1 MAGRGIQFAG
11 DYDIKEIKLFTSS
24 GNVIDLSEVVIAI
37 NIYEDIFSPAIT
49 GSIAVVD
56 TNAIITNAPITGQDY
71 ISFKITTPGLE
82 NQSIDFTENVMSIH
96 RIDTRLSVSAGTEVF
111 TLHFC
116 SPEGLRDNRVRVS
129 KSYTKSINNIVE
141 DVLTSKFYINSN
153 KDLFIEP
160 TVGIKKMVVPNMHP
174 FKLINQLKREAQ
186 AEYNGSPH
194 YLFFENINGIH
205 FRSLDSLYAQKDIG
219 TYHSGDAGTID
230 FKDGGFG
237 NVEYELKRVLD
248 YQFNAN
254 NDTLKNIAGGMLAS
268 SILSHNIYNKSYN
281 YNDFD
286 YISDFKKY
294 DRVNGNILT
303 AALGAQDNFPIYNE
317 VALDE
322 FDNTISQFPDSRVHL
337 HPTST
342 VNGTDAQ
349 HYDYQTNTYP
359 YTSNKIDETY
369 LSRQSKFMELNDG
382 ASITME
388 INGTTTVY
396 AGSMINFDMPINGT
410 DHENEKTDKYYSG
423 RYLIQSTR
431 HMFDQKDKRHTI
443 MMNLVK
449 DSLKSELPINKLAI
463 EPKGKKGIVVNDF
476 YNKFI

>member
-1 MAGRGIQFAG
+1 M
-11 DYDIKEIKLFTSS
+11 
-24 GNVIDLSEVVIAI
+24 
-37 NIYEDIFSPAIT
+37 
-49 GSIAVVD
+49 
-56 TNAIITNAPITGQDY
+56 
-71 ISFKITTPGLE
+71 
-82 NQSIDFTENVMSIH
+82 
-96 RIDTRLSVSAGTEVF
+96 
-111 TLHFC
+111 
-116 SPEGLRDNRVRVS
+116 
-129 KSYTKSINNIVE
+129 
-141 DVLTSKFYINSN
+141 LTSKFYINSN

-219 TYHSGDAGTID
+219 TYHSGDKGTID
-230 FKDGGFG
+230 FIKGGFG

-349 HYDYQTNTYP
+349 HFDYQTNTYP

-410 DHENEKTDKYYSG
+410 DHEGDKTDKYYSG

-431 HMFDQKDKRHTI
+431 HMFDQKSKRHTI

-449 DSLKSELPINKLAI
+449 DSLKSELPTNKLAI

>member
-1 MAGRGIQFAG
+1 MAGRGIQHAG
-11 DYDIKEIKLFTSS
+11 DYDIKEIKLFSSS

-37 NIYEDIFSPAIT
+37 NIYEDIFSPSIT
-49 GSIAVVD
+49 GNIAVVD

-96 RIDTRLSVSAGTEVF
+96 RIDTRLSVSTGTEVF

-219 TYHSGDAGTID
+219 TYHSGDKGTID
-230 FKDGGFG
+230 FIKGGFG

-303 AALGAQDNFPIYNE
+303 AALGAQDNYPIYNE

-396 AGSMINFDMPINGT
+396 AGSMVNFDMPINGT

-431 HMFDQKDKRHTI
+431 HMFDQKSKRHTI

>member
-11 DYDIKEIKLFTSS
+11 DYNIKEIKLFTSS
-24 GNVIDLSEVVIAI
+24 GNVIDLSEAVITM
-37 NIYEDIFSPAIT
+37 NIYEDIFSPSIT
-49 GSIAVVD
+49 GTLGIVD
-56 TNAIITNAPITGQDY
+56 TNAIIMNAPITGQDY
-71 ISFKITTPGLE
+71 LSFKITTPGLE
-82 NQSIDFTENVMSIH
+82 NQSIDFTENVMSIY
-96 RIDTRLSVSAGTEVF
+96 RIDTRVSVSSGTEVF

-129 KSYTKSINNIVE
+129 KSYTKSIDNIVK

-194 YLFFENINGIH
+194 YLFYENINGIH
-205 FRSLDSLYAQKDIG
+205 FRSLDSLYAQKEIG

-230 FKDGGFG
+230 FKKGGFG

-248 YQFNAN
+248 YQFNSN

-268 SILSHNIYNKSYN
+268 SILSHDIYNKSYS

-286 YISDFKKY
+286 YINEFQEY
-294 DRVNGNILT
+294 DRVNGN
-303 AALGAQDNFPIYNE
+303 ALQDNYPIYNE

-322 FDNTISQFPDSRVHL
+322 FDNTISQFPDSRIHL

-342 VNGTDAQ
+342 VNGADAQ

-396 AGSMINFDMPINGT
+396 AGSIINFDMPINGT
-410 DHENEKTDKYYSG
+410 DHEGDKTDKYYSG

-449 DSLKSELPINKLAI
+449 DSLNSELPINQLAI

>member
-1 MAGRGIQFAG
+1 MAGINFAG
-11 DYDIKEIKLFTSS
+11 EYNIQELKLFTSS
-24 GNVIDLSEVVIAI
+24 GNVIDLSGSFVSM
-37 NIYEDIFSPAIT
+37 NIYEDIFSPCLTGDIT
-49 GSIAVVD
+49 VVD
-56 TNAIITNAPITGQDY
+56 TNAIIMNAPVTGQDFL
-71 ISFKITTPGLE
+71 SFKITTPGLE
-82 NQSIDFTENVMSIH
+82 NQSINFTETVMSVY
-96 RIDTRLSVSAGTEVF
+96 RIDTRISVSMGSEVF

-129 KSYTKSINNIVE
+129 KSYAQSIDTIVE

-160 TVGIKKMVVPNMHP
+160 TTGIKKMVVPNMHP
-174 FKLINQLKREAQ
+174 FKLINLLKRETK

-205 FRSLDSLYAQKDIG
+205 FRSLDSLYAQKEIG

-230 FKDGGFG
+230 FKEGGFG
-237 NVEYELKRVLD
+237 NVEYELKRVLE

-268 SILSHNIYNKSYN
+268 SIISYDIYNKN
-281 YNDFD
+281 YSHNDFD
-286 YISDFKKY
+286 YINDFQEY
-294 DRVNGNILT
+294 DRVNGN
-303 AALGAQDNFPIYNE
+303 ALQDNHPIYNE

-322 FDNTISQFPDSRVHL
+322 FDNMISEFPDSRIHL

-342 VNGTDAQ
+342 VNGADAQ
-349 HYDYQTNTYP
+349 HYDYETKSYP
-359 YTSNKIDETY
+359 YTPNKIDETY

-382 ASITME
+382 ASVTME

-396 AGSMINFDMPINGT
+396 AGSMIEFNMPVNGAE
-410 DHENEKTDKYYSG
+410 HEGNKIDKYFSG

-431 HMFDQKDKRHTI
+431 HMFNQQSKRHTI

-449 DSLKSELPINKLAI
+449 DSLSAELPIKELAI

-476 YNKFI
+476 YS

>member
-11 DYDIKEIKLFTSS
+11 DYNIKEIKLFTSS
-24 GNVIDLSEVVIAI
+24 GNVIDLSEAVITM
-37 NIYEDIFSPAIT
+37 NIYEDIFSPSIT
-49 GSIAVVD
+49 GTLGIVD
-56 TNAIITNAPITGQDY
+56 TNAIIMNAPITGQDY
-71 ISFKITTPGLE
+71 LSFKITTPGLE
-82 NQSIDFTENVMSIH
+82 NQSIDFTENVMSIY
-96 RIDTRLSVSAGTEVF
+96 RIDTRVSVSSGTEVF

-129 KSYTKSINNIVE
+129 KSYTKSIDNIVK

-194 YLFFENINGIH
+194 YLFYENINGIH
-205 FRSLDSLYAQKDIG
+205 FRSLDSLYAQKEIG

-230 FKDGGFG
+230 FKKGGFG

-248 YQFNAN
+248 YQFNSN

-268 SILSHNIYNKSYN
+268 SILSHDIYNKSYS

-286 YISDFKKY
+286 YINEFQEY
-294 DRVNGNILT
+294 DRVNGN
-303 AALGAQDNFPIYNE
+303 ALQDNYPIYNE

-322 FDNTISQFPDSRVHL
+322 FDNTISQFPDSRIHL

-342 VNGTDAQ
+342 VNGADAQ

-359 YTSNKIDETY
+359 YTPNKIDETY

-396 AGSMINFDMPINGT
+396 AGSIINFDMPINGT
-410 DHENEKTDKYYSG
+410 DHEGDKTDKYYSG

-449 DSLKSELPINKLAI
+449 DSLNSELPINQLAI

>member
-11 DYDIKEIKLFTSS
+11 DYNIKEIKLFTSS
-24 GNVIDLSEVVIAI
+24 GNVIDLSEAVITM
-37 NIYEDIFSPAIT
+37 NIYEDIFSPSIT
-49 GSIAVVD
+49 GTLGIVD
-56 TNAIITNAPITGQDY
+56 TNAIIMNAPITGQDY
-71 ISFKITTPGLE
+71 LSFKITTPGLE
-82 NQSIDFTENVMSIH
+82 NQSIDFTENVMSIY
-96 RIDTRLSVSAGTEVF
+96 RIDTRVSVSSGTEVF

-129 KSYTKSINNIVE
+129 KSYTKSIDNIVK

-194 YLFFENINGIH
+194 YLFYENINGIH
-205 FRSLDSLYAQKDIG
+205 FRSLDSLYAQKEIG

-230 FKDGGFG
+230 FKKGGFG

-248 YQFNAN
+248 YQFNSN

-268 SILSHNIYNKSYN
+268 SILSHDIYNKSYS

-286 YISDFKKY
+286 YINEFQEY
-294 DRVNGNILT
+294 DRVNGN
-303 AALGAQDNFPIYNE
+303 ALQDNYPIYNE

-322 FDNTISQFPDSRVHL
+322 FDNTISQFPDSRIHL

-359 YTSNKIDETY
+359 YTPNKIDETY

-396 AGSMINFDMPINGT
+396 AGSIINFDMPINGT
-410 DHENEKTDKYYSG
+410 DHEGDKTDKYYSG

-449 DSLKSELPINKLAI
+449 DSLNSELPINQLAI

>member
-1 MAGRGIQFAG
+1 MADRGIQFAG
-11 DYDIKEIKLFTSS
+11 DYNIKEIKLFTSS
-24 GNVIDLSEVVIAI
+24 GNVIDLSEAVITM
-37 NIYEDIFSPAIT
+37 NIYEDIFSPSIT
-49 GSIAVVD
+49 GTLGIVD
-56 TNAIITNAPITGQDY
+56 TNAIIMNAPITGQDY
-71 ISFKITTPGLE
+71 LSFKITTPGLE
-82 NQSIDFTENVMSIH
+82 NQSIDFTENVMSIY
-96 RIDTRLSVSAGTEVF
+96 RIDTRVSVSSGTEVF

-129 KSYTKSINNIVE
+129 KSYTKSIDNIVK

-205 FRSLDSLYAQKDIG
+205 FRSLDSLYAQKEIG

-230 FKDGGFG
+230 FKKGGFG

-268 SILSHNIYNKSYN
+268 SILSHDIYNKSYS

-286 YISDFKKY
+286 YINEFQEY
-294 DRVNGNILT
+294 DRVNGN
-303 AALGAQDNFPIYNE
+303 ALQDNYPIYNE

-322 FDNTISQFPDSRVHL
+322 FDNIISEFPDSRIHL

-342 VNGTDAQ
+342 VNGADAQ

-359 YTSNKIDETY
+359 YTPNKIDETY

-396 AGSMINFDMPINGT
+396 AGSIINFDMPINGT
-410 DHENEKTDKYYSG
+410 DHEGDKTDKYYSG

-449 DSLKSELPINKLAI
+449 DSLNSELPINQLAI

>member
-11 DYDIKEIKLFTSS
+11 DYNIKEIKLFTSS
-24 GNVIDLSEVVIAI
+24 GNVIDLSEAVITM
-37 NIYEDIFSPAIT
+37 NIYEDIFSPSIT
-49 GSIAVVD
+49 GTLGIVD
-56 TNAIITNAPITGQDY
+56 TNAIIMNAPITGQDY
-71 ISFKITTPGLE
+71 LSFKITTPGLE
-82 NQSIDFTENVMSIH
+82 NQSIDFTENVMSIY
-96 RIDTRLSVSAGTEVF
+96 RIDTRVSVSSGTEVF

-129 KSYTKSINNIVE
+129 KSYTKSIDNIVK

-194 YLFFENINGIH
+194 YLFYENINGIH
-205 FRSLDSLYAQKDIG
+205 FRSLDSLYAQKEIG

-230 FKDGGFG
+230 FKKGGFG

-248 YQFNAN
+248 YQFNSN

-268 SILSHNIYNKSYN
+268 SILSHDIYNKSYS

-286 YISDFKKY
+286 YINEFQEY
-294 DRVNGNILT
+294 DRVNGN
-303 AALGAQDNFPIYNE
+303 ALQDNYPIYNE

-322 FDNTISQFPDSRVHL
+322 FDNTISQFPDSRIHL

-342 VNGTDAQ
+342 VNGADAQ

-359 YTSNKIDETY
+359 YTPNKIDETY
-369 LSRQSKFMELNDG
+369 LSRQSKFTELNDG

-396 AGSMINFDMPINGT
+396 AGSIINFDMPINGT
-410 DHENEKTDKYYSG
+410 DHEGDKTDKYYSG

-449 DSLKSELPINKLAI
+449 DSLNSELPINQLAI

>member
-11 DYDIKEIKLFTSS
+11 DYNIKEIKLFTSS
-24 GNVIDLSEVVIAI
+24 GNVIDLSAVVMAI
-37 NIYEDIFSPAIT
+37 NIYEDIFSPSIT
-49 GSIAVVD
+49 CSIAVVD

-82 NQSIDFTENVMSIH
+82 NQSIDFTQNVMSIY
-96 RIDTRLSVSAGTEVF
+96 RIDSRMSVSAGTEVF

-129 KSYTKSINNIVE
+129 KSYTNSINNIVE
-141 DVLTSKFYINSN
+141 DVLTSKFYIHSN

-174 FKLINQLKREAQ
+174 FKLINLLKREAQ

-194 YLFFENINGIH
+194 YLFYENINGIH
-205 FRSLDSLYAQKDIG
+205 FRSLDSLYAQKEIG

-230 FKDGGFG
+230 FKEGGFG
-237 NVEYELKRVLD
+237 NVEYELKRVLE

-268 SILSHNIYNKSYN
+268 SIISYDIYNKNYS

-286 YISDFKKY
+286 YINDFQEY
-294 DRVNGNILT
+294 DRVGGNDI
-303 AALGAQDNFPIYNE
+303 QDNHPIYNQ

-322 FDNTISQFPDSRVHL
+322 FDNTISEFPDSRIHL

-342 VNGTDAQ
+342 VNGADAQ
-349 HYDYQTNTYP
+349 HYYYETKSYP
-359 YTSNKIDETY
+359 YTSTKIDETY

-396 AGSMINFDMPINGT
+396 AGSIINFDMPINGT
-410 DHENEKTDKYYSG
+410 DHEDEKTDKYYSG

-431 HMFDQKDKRHTI
+431 HMFDQKNKRHTI

-449 DSLKSELPINKLAI
+449 DSLNSELPINKLAI

-476 YNKFI
+476 FS

>member
-11 DYDIKEIKLFTSS
+11 DYNIKEIKLFTSS
-24 GNVIDLSEVVIAI
+24 GNVIDLSEAVITM
-37 NIYEDIFSPAIT
+37 NIYEDIFSPSIT
-49 GSIAVVD
+49 GTLGIVD
-56 TNAIITNAPITGQDY
+56 TNAIIMNAPITGQDY
-71 ISFKITTPGLE
+71 LSFKITTPGLE
-82 NQSIDFTENVMSIH
+82 NQSIDFTENVMSIY
-96 RIDTRLSVSAGTEVF
+96 RIDTRVSVSSGTEVF

-129 KSYTKSINNIVE
+129 KSYTKSIDNIVK

-194 YLFFENINGIH
+194 YLFYENINGIH
-205 FRSLDSLYAQKDIG
+205 FRSLDSLYAQKEIG

-230 FKDGGFG
+230 FKKGGFG

-248 YQFNAN
+248 YQFNSN

-268 SILSHNIYNKSYN
+268 SILSHDIYNKSYS

-286 YISDFKKY
+286 YINEFQEY
-294 DRVNGNILT
+294 DRVNGN
-303 AALGAQDNFPIYNE
+303 ALQDNYPIYNE

-359 YTSNKIDETY
+359 YTPNKIDETY

-396 AGSMINFDMPINGT
+396 AGSIINFDMPINGT
-410 DHENEKTDKYYSG
+410 DHEGDKTDKYYSG

-449 DSLKSELPINKLAI
+449 DSLNSELPINQLAI

>member
-11 DYDIKEIKLFTSS
+11 DYNIKEIKLFTSS
-24 GNVIDLSEVVIAI
+24 GNVIDLSAVVMAI
-37 NIYEDIFSPAIT
+37 NIYEDIFSPSIT

-82 NQSIDFTENVMSIH
+82 NQSIDFTQNVMSNY
-96 RIDTRLSVSAGTEVF
+96 RIDSRMSVSAGTEVF

-129 KSYTKSINNIVE
+129 KSYTNSINNIVE
-141 DVLTSKFYINSN
+141 DVLTSKFYIHSN

-174 FKLINQLKREAQ
+174 FKLINLLKREAQ

-194 YLFFENINGIH
+194 YLFYENINGIH
-205 FRSLDSLYAQKDIG
+205 FRSLDSLYAQKEIG
-219 TYHSGDAGTID
+219 TYRSGDAGTID
-230 FKDGGFG
+230 FKEGGFG
-237 NVEYELKRVLD
+237 NVEYELKRVLE

-268 SILSHNIYNKSYN
+268 SIISYDIYNKNYS

-286 YISDFKKY
+286 YINDFQEY
-294 DRVNGNILT
+294 DRVGGNDI
-303 AALGAQDNFPIYNE
+303 QDNHPIYNQ
-317 VALDE
+317 VSLDE
-322 FDNTISQFPDSRVHL
+322 FDNTISEFPYSRIHL

-342 VNGTDAQ
+342 VNGADAQ
-349 HYDYQTNTYP
+349 HYDYETKSYP

-396 AGSMINFDMPINGT
+396 AGSIINFDMPINGT
-410 DHENEKTDKYYSG
+410 DHEDEKTDKYYSG

-431 HMFDQKDKRHTI
+431 HMFDQKNKRHTI

-449 DSLKSELPINKLAI
+449 DSLNSELPINKLAI

-476 YNKFI
+476 YS

>member
-11 DYDIKEIKLFTSS
+11 DYNIKEIKLFTSS
-24 GNVIDLSEVVIAI
+24 GNVIDLSEAVITM
-37 NIYEDIFSPAIT
+37 NIYEDIFSPSIT
-49 GSIAVVD
+49 GTLGIVD
-56 TNAIITNAPITGQDY
+56 TNAIIMNAPITGQDY
-71 ISFKITTPGLE
+71 LSFKITTPGLE
-82 NQSIDFTENVMSIH
+82 NQSIDFTENVMSIY
-96 RIDTRLSVSAGTEVF
+96 RIDTRVSVSSGTEVF

-129 KSYTKSINNIVE
+129 KSYTKSIDNIVK

-194 YLFFENINGIH
+194 YLFYENINGIH
-205 FRSLDSLYAQKDIG
+205 FRSLDSLYAQKEIG

-230 FKDGGFG
+230 FKKGGFG

-248 YQFNAN
+248 YQFNSN

-268 SILSHNIYNKSYN
+268 SILSHDIYNKSYS

-286 YISDFKKY
+286 YINEFQEY
-294 DRVNGNILT
+294 DRVNGN
-303 AALGAQDNFPIYNE
+303 ALQDNHPIYNQ

-322 FDNTISQFPDSRVHL
+322 FDNTISEFPDSRIHL

-342 VNGTDAQ
+342 VNGADAQ

-359 YTSNKIDETY
+359 YTPNKIDETY

-396 AGSMINFDMPINGT
+396 AGSIINFDMPINGT
-410 DHENEKTDKYYSG
+410 DHEGDKTDKYYSG

-449 DSLKSELPINKLAI
+449 DSLNSELPINQLAI

>member
-11 DYDIKEIKLFTSS
+11 DYNIKEIKLFTSS
-24 GNVIDLSEVVIAI
+24 GNVIDLSEAVITM
-37 NIYEDIFSPAIT
+37 NIYEDIFSPSIT
-49 GSIAVVD
+49 GTLGIVD
-56 TNAIITNAPITGQDY
+56 TNAIIMNAPITGQDY
-71 ISFKITTPGLE
+71 LSFKITTPGLE
-82 NQSIDFTENVMSIH
+82 NQSIDFTENVMSIY
-96 RIDTRLSVSAGTEVF
+96 RIDTRVSVSSGTEVF

-129 KSYTKSINNIVE
+129 KSYTKSIDNIVK

-194 YLFFENINGIH
+194 YLFYENINGIH
-205 FRSLDSLYAQKDIG
+205 FRSLDSLYAQKEIG

-230 FKDGGFG
+230 FKKGGFG

-248 YQFNAN
+248 YQFNSN

-322 FDNTISQFPDSRVHL
+322 FDNTISQFPDSRIHL

-342 VNGTDAQ
+342 VNGADAQ

-359 YTSNKIDETY
+359 YTPNKIDETY

-449 DSLKSELPINKLAI
+449 DSLNSELPINQLAI

>member
-11 DYDIKEIKLFTSS
+11 DYNIKEIKLFTSS
-24 GNVIDLSEVVIAI
+24 GNVIDLSEAVITM
-37 NIYEDIFSPAIT
+37 NIYEDIFSPSIT
-49 GSIAVVD
+49 GTLGIVD
-56 TNAIITNAPITGQDY
+56 TNAIIMNAPITGQDY
-71 ISFKITTPGLE
+71 LSFKITTPGLE
-82 NQSIDFTENVMSIH
+82 NQSIDFTENVMSIY
-96 RIDTRLSVSAGTEVF
+96 RIDTRVSVSSGTEVF

-129 KSYTKSINNIVE
+129 KSYTKSIDNIVK

-194 YLFFENINGIH
+194 YLFYENINGIH
-205 FRSLDSLYAQKDIG
+205 FRSLDSLYAQKEIG
-219 TYHSGDAGTID
+219 TYHSGDAGTIN
-230 FKDGGFG
+230 FKKGGFG

-248 YQFNAN
+248 YQFNSN

-268 SILSHNIYNKSYN
+268 SILSHDIYNKSYS

-286 YISDFKKY
+286 YINEFQEY
-294 DRVNGNILT
+294 DRVNGN
-303 AALGAQDNFPIYNE
+303 ALQDNYPIYNE

-322 FDNTISQFPDSRVHL
+322 FDNTISQFPDSRIHL

-342 VNGTDAQ
+342 VNGADAQ

-359 YTSNKIDETY
+359 YTPNKIDETY

-396 AGSMINFDMPINGT
+396 AGSIINFDMPINGT
-410 DHENEKTDKYYSG
+410 DHEGDKTDKYYSG

-449 DSLKSELPINKLAI
+449 DSLNSELPINQLAI